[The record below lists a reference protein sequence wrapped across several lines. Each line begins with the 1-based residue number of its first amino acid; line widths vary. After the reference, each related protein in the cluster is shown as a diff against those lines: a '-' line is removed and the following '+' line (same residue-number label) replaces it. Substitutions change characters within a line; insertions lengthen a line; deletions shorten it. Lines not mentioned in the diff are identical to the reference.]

1 MLSGLVSGSW
11 ASRSGHADGVCITM
25 DMAMAYGYLDETK
38 RKILTRSIT
47 SGLNPYI
54 DRFPDSHRALMA
66 ACANIEKI
74 RWADR

>member
-1 MLSGLVSGSW
+1 
-11 ASRSGHADGVCITM
+11 M

-38 RKILTRSIT
+38 RKVLTRSIV

-66 ACANIEKI
+66 SCANIEKN
-74 RWADR
+74 RWANR